1 MYSDHKLIKV
11 VINSRKI
18 LKKLPKYLEIKEYTS
33 KSPMIQIG
41 GLEKI
46 C

>member
-18 LKKLPKYLEIKEYTS
+18 LKNSPNIWKLKNTFLSHP
-33 KSPMIQIG
+33 
-41 GLEKI
+41 
-46 C
+46 